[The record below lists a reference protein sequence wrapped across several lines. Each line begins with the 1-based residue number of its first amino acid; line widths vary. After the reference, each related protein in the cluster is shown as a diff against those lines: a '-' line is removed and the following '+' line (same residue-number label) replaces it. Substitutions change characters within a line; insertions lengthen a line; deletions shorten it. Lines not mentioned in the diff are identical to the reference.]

1 MSIADH
7 FEHAPDAGF
16 IRTYD
21 TGSARRQFSVSLMLI
36 VVIAI
41 AASALGFL
49 VNFDSPTT
57 GRSMATATTPA
68 YVGSLSR

>member
-16 IRTYD
+16 VRD
-21 TGSARRQFSVSLMLI
+21 FDSDSARRQFHVSLMLV

-49 VNFDSPTT
+49 VRFDQPSTVQAAAPVVP
-57 GRSMATATTPA
+57 S
-68 YVGSLSR
+68 YVGALTR